1 MTAYRLK
8 FTANREISRTDD
20 NDDIHGKKKGTVI

>member
-1 MTAYRLK
+1 MYRLK

-20 NDDIHGKKKGTVI
+20 NEEIQGMERKKD